1 MIKVTDLFIYPIK
14 SCQGIRS
21 PFVSITPTG
30 FLGDRQFMLVNEQ
43 GLFLT
48 QRDYPILARVKV
60 ILTDDHV
67 CLSMDDK
74 VTSALTFVPMNEG
87 NLIKVKVWG
96 DQTLAI
102 DQGDEVANWFQ
113 QVLNFDSSLKCRLVK
128 QSPKHLRL
136 IDRKYATKKNQSVS
150 FADGFPF
157 LLTTSAS
164 LDDLNQRLKAKYPDQ
179 NQTIPMNRFRPN
191 IVIENDQSFIESSW
205 QTIKIGEVL
214 FSLVKPCSRCIITT
228 TDQVTGTRNQL
239 KEPLLTLTSFR
250 QVKNQ
255 GVMFGENMI
264 AENTGLI
271 KECDIVEVIKSSNEY
286 I

>member
-1 MIKVTDLFIYPIK
+1 MKVTDLFVYPIK
-14 SCQGIRS
+14 SCRGIRS
-21 PFVSITPTG
+21 PLVSVTPTG
-30 FLGDRQFMLVNEQ
+30 FIGDRQFMLVNEQ

-67 CLSMDDK
+67 CLSIDDEL
-74 VTSALTFVPMNEG
+74 TSALTFLPINEG

-96 DQTLAI
+96 DETLAI
-102 DQGDEVANWFQ
+102 DQGDEVANWFK
-113 QVLNFDSSLKCRLVK
+113 QVLNFDHSLKCHLVK
-128 QSPKHLRL
+128 QSAKHLRL
-136 IDRKYATKKNQSVS
+136 IDHKYATKKNQSVS

-164 LDDLNQRLKAKYPDQ
+164 LDDLNQRLEAKYPDQ

-191 IVIENDQSFIESSW
+191 IVIETHQSFIESSW

-228 TDQVTGTRNQL
+228 IDQVTGARNQL

-255 GVMFGENMI
+255 RVMFGENMI

-271 KECDIVEVIKSSNEY
+271 KEGDIVEVIKSSNEY